1 MRMRTVSEKFC
12 REGGYVVRTINIPG
26 LSFRSAVED
35 RADAFLDDAAA
46 WWQSFLR
53 GARVQAL
60 TDDPTPLRIFDAFCG
75 CGGLSLGVSL
85 AAIACGHRPIINAN
99 VDMDPAAVSTYAR
112 NLFPEVSLNTNVDG
126 LVDFHVLGSGDS
138 SRFAYQPEITDDKLS
153 SYIGTTDVFLAG
165 PPCEG
170 HSNLNNKTRRDDPRN
185 RLYLSAVALGVGLGA
200 RAIVIENVPDVI
212 SAKGSVV
219 EAAKALLLASGY
231 SFLSSDVLATHEL
244 GGAQTRRRF
253 FLIATKAANGMPLS
267 EFKLALQSPAH
278 SVQWAISD
286 ILDLESKIDGF
297 DDTPVMSVENQK
309 RIEWLFDNDQ
319 YNLANSER
327 PDCHKNGHTY
337 PSVYG
342 RLWWDKPAQTITT
355 GFLTPGRGRHI
366 HPIRPRVLTPHEA
379 ARLQSFPDSYCFLSK
394 EFPLNRTQLG
404 KLIGDA
410 VPPVLGFA
418 AGIAAICNLE

>member
-1 MRMRTVSEKFC
+1 
-12 REGGYVVRTINIPG
+12 
-26 LSFRSAVED
+26 
-35 RADAFLDDAAA
+35 
-46 WWQSFLR
+46 
-53 GARVQAL
+53 
-60 TDDPTPLRIFDAFCG
+60 
-75 CGGLSLGVSL
+75 
-85 AAIACGHRPIINAN
+85 
-99 VDMDPAAVSTYAR
+99 
-112 NLFPEVSLNTNVDG
+112 
-126 LVDFHVLGSGDS
+126 
-138 SRFAYQPEITDDKLS
+138 
-153 SYIGTTDVFLAG
+153 
-165 PPCEG
+165 
-170 HSNLNNKTRRDDPRN
+170 
-185 RLYLSAVALGVGLGA
+185 VALGVGLGA

-219 EAAKALLLASGY
+219 EAAKALLTASGY

-253 FLIATKAANGMPLS
+253 FLIATKAANGVPLS
-267 EFKLALQSPAH
+267 EFKLALRSPAH

-297 DDTPVMSVENQK
+297 DDTPVMSIENQK

-366 HPIRPRVLTPHEA
+366 HPLRPRVLTPHEA